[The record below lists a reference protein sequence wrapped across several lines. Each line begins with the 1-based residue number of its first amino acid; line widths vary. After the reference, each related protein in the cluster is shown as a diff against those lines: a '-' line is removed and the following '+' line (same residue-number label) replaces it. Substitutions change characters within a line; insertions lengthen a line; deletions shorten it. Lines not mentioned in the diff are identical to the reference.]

1 MARTSKKTGLEDSLH
16 SLETLVERMEEGDL
30 TLEASLAEFE
40 KGIKLIQSSQKL
52 LSDAEQKVQ
61 ILLENSKTAK
71 PTDFS

>member
-1 MARTSKKTGLEDSLH
+1 MARTAKKTGLEGSLL
-16 SLETLVERMEEGDL
+16 SLEQLVERMEEGDL

-71 PTDFS
+71 ASDFS